1 MQKRRSSRTPAALI
15 ESLEDRLLLAVFTVT
30 NTSDSGPGSLRAAL
44 QQSDASPGI
53 DTIAFN
59 ITSADKTIHASAGF
73 DCWNAVIIDGTTQP
87 GYAGKP
93 LVRVDGAGTAAGTDG
108 FRLGGGC
115 TLKGLSITGFGGE
128 GIGLATGTG
137 AGGNAVQA
145 NWIGVTPSGAAAP
158 NAGQGIGVYTPGN
171 LIGGPN
177 KGDGNLISA
186 NAGYA
191 VWIMGGIF
199 GNDAPSNIVQNN
211 LIGTTADGLSSLG
224 TYNGIGIQNSPNNQ
238 LLANVIAG
246 AQEIQPNSGG
256 DGILLSGAKTTGTI
270 IKANYIGTDI
280 TGTKAL
286 PNQQYG
292 IEIQTANNVIG
303 GASPADR
310 NIISGNLKAGVIFYQ
325 SNAAGNLVQGNYI
338 GTDVT
343 GTKAL
348 GNAQQGVA
356 FAESAGSNTIGGTA
370 AGAGNTIA
378 SNGDVGIAM
387 FPGNGEIIQGNRIG
401 IGVGGQAL
409 GNKSYGIVAYNSTG
423 TAIGGPTAAA
433 GNVIAYNA
441 LQGIGPVDAGADK
454 GNNTLFG
461 NLGDPVSNPPPPPA
475 APVLQSAASCKA
487 HGATNFD
494 IALPLTGTAG
504 VECRLVSGG
513 MTIVFTFDKSIA
525 SASAAVTGGSAT
537 VLGAVTPGA
546 GNTLSVNLTNIA
558 NAQTITLSLTNI
570 IASDG
575 GTLASASVS
584 CRVLQGDVN
593 GNGTVSAADVAMI
606 KANVGQSVSASNFR
620 TDINENGLISAA
632 DVNLAKA
639 NAGTVAAA
647 VVAAAAPSAT
657 EVTAS
662 EAAATAP
669 AQTVLKT
676 HRRRHRHA

>member
-1 MQKRRSSRTPAALI
+1 VEP
-15 ESLEDRLLLAVFTVT
+15 LEDRLLMAVFTVT
-30 NTSDSGPGSLRAAL
+30 NTNDSGAGSLRAAL
-44 QQSDASPGI
+44 QQSDATPGI

-59 ITSADKTIHASAGF
+59 IASADKIIHASAGF

-93 LVRVDGAGTAAGTDG
+93 QVRIDGTGTAPGTDG

-145 NWIGVTPSGAAAP
+145 NWIGVALNGSAAP

-199 GNDAPSNIVQNN
+199 GNDAPSNVVQNN
-211 LIGTTADGLSSLG
+211 LIGTTADGLGSLG

-238 LLANVIAG
+238 LLGNVIAG
-246 AQEIQPNSGG
+246 AKEIQPDSGG

-280 TGTKAL
+280 TGTHAL

-292 IEIQTANNVIG
+292 IEVQTSNNVIG
-303 GASPADR
+303 GTSPADR
-310 NIISGNLKAGVIFYQ
+310 NIISGNVKAGVIFYQ
-325 SNAAGNLVQGNYI
+325 ANAAGNLVQGNYI

-348 GNAQQGVA
+348 GNGQQGVA
-356 FAESAGSNTIGGTA
+356 FAEWAGSNTIGGTSS
-370 AGAGNTIA
+370 GAGNTIA

-409 GNKSYGIVAYNSTG
+409 GNSSFGIVAYNSTG
-423 TAIGGPTAAA
+423 TVIGGATAAA

-441 LQGIGPVDAGADK
+441 KQGIGPVDAGADK

-461 NLGDPVSNPPPPPA
+461 NLGDPVGNPPPPPPA
-475 APVLQSAASCKA
+475 APVLQSAASRKA
-487 HGATNFD
+487 HGGTNFD
-494 IALPLTGTAG
+494 IALPLSGTAG

-513 MTIVFTFDKSIA
+513 MTIVFTFDKAIA
-525 SASAAVTGGSAT
+525 SASAAVSGGSAT
-537 VLGAVTPGA
+537 VLGAATPGA
-546 GNTLSVNLTNIA
+546 GNTLSVNLTSIA
-558 NAQTITLSLTNI
+558 NAQTITLSLSNI

-575 GTLASASVS
+575 GTLASAAVS

-593 GNGTVSAADVAMI
+593 GNGTVSAADVAMT

-632 DVNLAKA
+632 DVNLVKA
-639 NAGTVAAA
+639 YAGTVAAA
-647 VVAAAAPSAT
+647 VVAAAPPSAA
-657 EVTAS
+657 E
-662 EAAATAP
+662 ATAAP
-669 AQTVLKT
+669 ASAQIVLQTHG
-676 HRRRHRHA
+676 HRRRRLA

>member
-1 MQKRRSSRTPAALI
+1 VEP
-15 ESLEDRLLLAVFTVT
+15 LEDRLLLAVFTVT

-44 QQSDASPGI
+44 QQSDATPGV

-59 ITSADKTIHASAGF
+59 ITSADKIIHASAGF

-93 LVRVDGAGTAAGTDG
+93 LVRIDGAGTAPGTDG

-145 NWIGVTPSGAAAP
+145 NWIGVALDGSAAP

-177 KGDGNLISA
+177 QGDGNLISA

-191 VWIMGGIF
+191 IWIMGGIF
-199 GNDAPSNIVQNN
+199 GNDAPSNVVQNN

-246 AQEIQPNSGG
+246 AKEIQPNSGG

-270 IKANYIGTDI
+270 IRANYIGTDI

-292 IEIQTANNVIG
+292 IEVQTSNNVIG
-303 GASPADR
+303 GTSPADR
-310 NIISGNLKAGVIFYQ
+310 NIISGNVKAGVIFYQ
-325 SNAAGNLVQGNYI
+325 ANAAGNLVQGNYI

-348 GNAQQGVA
+348 GNGQQGVA
-356 FAESAGSNTIGGTA
+356 FAEWAGSNSIGGTA
-370 AGAGNTIA
+370 SSAGNTIC

-387 FPGNGEIIQGNRIG
+387 FPGNGEVIQGNRIG

-409 GNKSYGIVAYNSTG
+409 GNASFGIVAYNSTG
-423 TAIGGPTAAA
+423 TAIGGATAAA

-441 LQGIGPVDAGADK
+441 KQGIGPVDAGADK

-461 NLGDPVSNPPPPPA
+461 NLGDPVGNPPPPPPP
-475 APVLQSAASCKA
+475 APVLQSAASRKA
-487 HGATNFD
+487 HGGTNFD
-494 IALPLTGTAG
+494 IALPLSGTAG

-513 MTIVFTFDKSIA
+513 MTIVLTFDKAIA

-537 VLGAVTPGA
+537 VLGAATPGA
-546 GNTLSVNLTNIA
+546 GNMLSVNLTNID
-558 NAQTITLSLTNI
+558 NAQTITLRLTNV

-575 GTLASASVS
+575 GTLASAAVS

-606 KANVGQSVSASNFR
+606 KANIGQSVSAANFR

-647 VVAAAAPSAT
+647 VVAAAPPSA
-657 EVTAS
+657 A
-662 EAAATAP
+662 EAIATSTS
-669 AQTVLKT
+669 AQMVLKT
-676 HRRRHRHA
+676 HRHRHRYS